1 MNFDINE
8 VTANMLS
15 AVQGTLKED
24 WDLVKKNA
32 SIFIQNRKLR
42 LELLTQMRIAGEISN
57 DFFAKRLEDE
67 KQLLVSE
74 LHAMVI
80 INKVAAQNAANA
92 AIKVLEDAVK
102 VVL

>member
-42 LELLTQMRIAGEISN
+42 LELLTQMRITGEISN